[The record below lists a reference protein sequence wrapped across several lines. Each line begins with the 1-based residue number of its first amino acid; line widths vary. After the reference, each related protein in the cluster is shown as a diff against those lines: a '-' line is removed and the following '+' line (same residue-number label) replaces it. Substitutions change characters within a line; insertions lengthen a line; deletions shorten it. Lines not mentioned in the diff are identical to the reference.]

1 MKKLLKTRNKNMI
14 HNKKTKKRRRVKRVK
29 KQSRSVQKGGKQIQG
44 VNCSPKDDNEINDF
58 SCYSNDALIELKDKW
73 NKRHP
78 DEKIHTN
85 NTKEIHN
92 KLTNYLAN
100 VCNKESCWLKQ
111 QKHLGQ
117 ATLKLKESFAPI
129 KPKEWNK
136 NPNEWLSSLDII
148 NVMKQYEKAYKCFDF
163 IGPSPIDF
171 NKQKIYG
178 ECVWEELCNFSL
190 KEQIK
195 KGKFKIGIIF
205 NTDPHYKG
213 GQHWISM
220 FINIKKKI
228 IFFFD
233 STGDPAQP
241 EILEFVEKIKQQGQ
255 NLNPPI
261 NFKYD
266 TSEGYEHQNGNT
278 ECGVYSLFFI
288 VQMLKDNLSAEYLK
302 THRIDDNYMS
312 QFRKIYFNDSL

>member
-1 MKKLLKTRNKNMI
+1 MKKLLKTRNKNMT

-117 ATLKLKESFAPI
+117 ATLKLKESFAPV

>member
-117 ATLKLKESFAPI
+117 ATSKLKESFAPV

-288 VQMLKDNLSAEYLK
+288 VQMLKDNLSSEYLK